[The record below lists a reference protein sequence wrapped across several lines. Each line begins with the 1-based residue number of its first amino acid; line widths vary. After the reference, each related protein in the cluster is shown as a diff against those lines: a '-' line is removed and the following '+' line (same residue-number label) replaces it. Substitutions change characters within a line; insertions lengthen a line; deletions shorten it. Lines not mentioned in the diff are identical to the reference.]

1 MSKET
6 PPLQPPTIELDT
18 STPMERFL
26 EANIKKLVILFVLIA
41 VGAVAYGVMR
51 MAARSKAV
59 AAGEAFAA
67 AKTVEDCDLVV
78 SEYPGSTSAGNALL
92 LKADLLWAQNKKDSS
107 VAALR
112 EFTSKFGSHPLLA
125 EGLLALG
132 SKLEA
137 IGDKAGAKSTFERVL
152 SEFSKSDSAAV
163 AQLRIGDLLWTDGK
177 EAEAKAA
184 YEAVSTKGDGADSAF
199 ADQSES
205 RLKWIAAKLPTKEV
219 DGPPKPKVDPA
230 AAIPGAPKFNLG
242 SPLSPV
248 PGLPEGA
255 APQIQVTPGSAMPAP
270 QIQVAPAPA
279 APAPVAPAPKVEVT
293 PAPASTPAVPAPAP
307 QVEVKPVPA
316 PAPAPAAAPVPT
328 SAPAPAAPVPATPAP
343 EVPKIEVKPAPA
355 APVPTPPPV
364 PAPVPA
370 PAQPEAPAP
379 AAPAKAS

>member
-26 EANIKKLVILFVLIA
+26 EANIKKLVILFVFIA

-92 LKADLLWAQNKKDSS
+92 LKADLLWTQNKKDSS

-112 EFTSKFGSHPLLA
+112 EFTTKFGSHPLLA

-137 IGDKAGAKSTFERVL
+137 TGDKAGAKAAFDRIL
-152 SEFSKSDSAAV
+152 SEFPKSDSAAV
-163 AQLRIGDLLWTDGK
+163 AQLRIGDQLWAEGK
-177 EAEAKAA
+177 ETEAKAA
-184 YEAVSTKGDGADSAF
+184 YEAVVTKGDGADSAF

-205 RLKWIAAKLPTKEV
+205 RLNWIAAKLPTKEV

-255 APQIQVTPGSAMPAP
+255 APQIQVTPGAAMPAP
-270 QIQVAPAPA
+270 QIQVTP
-279 APAPVAPAPKVEVT
+279 APAPKVEVT
-293 PAPASTPAVPAPAP
+293 PVPAPAPASPPAVPAPAP

-316 PAPAPAAAPVPT
+316 PTPVPAPAAAPV
-328 SAPAPAAPVPATPAP
+328 PAPAAPVPATPVP
-343 EVPKIEVKPAPA
+343 EAPKIEVKPAPA
-355 APVPTPPPV
+355 APVPTPPPA

-379 AAPAKAS
+379 AAPVKAS